1 MEFVL
6 VTGLSGGGKS
16 QAASILEDLGYY
28 CVDNLPAELIPR
40 FVDLCMAAEEKYDR
54 VALVSDI
61 RGMDG
66 SGKLREAIQ
75 DAQERAPLR
84 ILFLEAGT
92 EAILMRYKETRHRHP
107 LDPEGRALRA
117 AVTLERER
125 MAWLKDLA
133 DVVVDTTDYPL
144 ARLRQR
150 LVEEFSRDSARSGMD
165 LHVRSFGYKYGI
177 PEDADLVL
185 DVRFLPNPFYVP
197 ELKEHTGLES
207 PVRDYVLSFA
217 VTGTFLDKVMDLLRF
232 LIPCYEEEGKPSL
245 MICVGCTGGK
255 HRSVVL
261 AERITGLLH
270 DCGYRADCAHRD
282 LK

>member
-40 FVDLCMAAEEKYDR
+40 FVDLCLAAEEKYDR

-66 SGKLREAIQ
+66 SGRLREAIR
-75 DAQERAPLR
+75 DVQERAHLR

-92 EAILMRYKETRHRHP
+92 EAILKRYKETRHRHP
-107 LDPEGRALRA
+107 LDPGGGDMRGAVAQERA
-117 AVTLERER
+117 R
-125 MAWLKDLA
+125 MAWLKDMA
-133 DVVVDTTDYPL
+133 DLVVDTTDYPL
-144 ARLRQR
+144 AKLRQR

-185 DVRFLPNPFYVP
+185 DVRFLPNPFYVQ
-197 ELKEHTGLES
+197 ELKERTGLES
-207 PVRDYVLSFA
+207 PVRDYVLSYA
-217 VTGTFLDKVMDLLRF
+217 VTGTFLEKTMDLLRF

-245 MICVGCTGGK
+245 MLCIGCTGGK

-261 AERITGLLH
+261 AERITELLH

>member
-66 SGKLREAIQ
+66 SGRLREAIQ
-75 DAQERAPLR
+75 DLQGRAPLR

-92 EAILMRYKETRHRHP
+92 EAILLRYKETRHRHP
-107 LDPEGRALRA
+107 LDPEGRDLRG
-117 AVTLERER
+117 AVTLERGR

-144 ARLRQR
+144 SRLRQR
-150 LVEEFSRDSARSGMD
+150 LVEEFSRDSARSGMN

-207 PVRDYVLSFA
+207 PVRDYVLSYA
-217 VTGTFLDKVMDLLRF
+217 VTGAFLNKLMDLLSF

-245 MICVGCTGGK
+245 MLCVGCTGGK

-261 AERITGLLH
+261 AERITELLH

>member
-92 EAILMRYKETRHRHP
+92 EAILKRYKETRHRHP
-107 LDPEGRALRA
+107 LDPEGKDLRG

-144 ARLRQR
+144 AKLRQR

-197 ELKEHTGLES
+197 ELKELTGLES
-207 PVRDYVLSFA
+207 PVRDYVLSYA
-217 VTGTFLDKVMDLLRF
+217 VTDTFLDKVMDLLRF

-245 MICVGCTGGK
+245 MVCVGCTGGK